1 MDRANRALSILVLFT
16 ESDVLFMR
24 MDEEDIRYAP
34 RFGVDIRV
42 KPEGHHEPVKRP
54 CSRPGCPAE
63 GSHRAPKGPDQLNQY
78 YWFCVD
84 HVREYNLSWDY
95 FKGMSDG
102 EVEEFQR
109 AAMTGHRPTW
119 KLGLNATP
127 GFKDKKLRAIFGLSD
142 GMRMFEEGPGHA
154 PNERK
159 PVRRQRSKLQM
170 QALDALNLDV
180 NATWDDVKLRYKD
193 LVKKF
198 HPDANGGDRSA
209 EDRLK
214 AVIKAYGQLR
224 SSGFS

>member
-1 MDRANRALSILVLFT
+1 
-16 ESDVLFMR
+16 
-24 MDEEDIRYAP
+24 MDEEEIRYAP

-42 KPEGHHEPVKRP
+42 KPEGHHEPIKRK
-54 CSRPGCPAE
+54 CDRPGCPAE

-78 YWFCVD
+78 YWFCVN

-95 FKGMSDG
+95 FKGMSDD
-102 EVEEFQR
+102 EVEAYQR

-119 KLGLNATP
+119 KLGLHQTP
-127 GFKDKKLRAIFGLSD
+127 ALKDKRLRAVFGLSE

-154 PNERK
+154 PAEGK
-159 PVRRQRSKLQM
+159 PIRRQRSKLQM

-180 NATWDDVKLRYKD
+180 NASWDDVKLRYKD